1 MRRLDIIAY
10 AMPIGWMIGRLGC
23 TLAHDHRGLAS
34 TSWIAVNFPEG
45 PRYDLGLIEFLF
57 LIGMVTMNRL
67 LDRRPRPVG
76 FFFGI
81 FGVVYGGFRIWLD
94 TLHLQPNR
102 FLWRNRR
109 CSCWP
114 GGLGRDAGSGAF
126 GAKTAAPSCQP
137 SDTPGG
143 RLVLRSRNNIPWLL
157 LAAHM
162 VLLEIA
168 SAQPLLLPHWSGSF
182 DWEGQSYSYTLIG
195 ASPAQGS
202 STTHIP
208 VNVIPVR
215 VLFSDGSV
223 FDPMDPFL
231 GSTALDFALHSPIF
245 QPTSWTAGSV
255 DLGTTQFGDAIQRAN
270 FWNYVSTVAPD
281 YHVLLDQPKILSPI
295 LLTLPPQSGLTVSEN
310 GTLRGILDYNWL
322 RQSISSMAGTLDPA
336 SLTIFLVKQVS
347 SAASIQ
353 NPSSYNCSFHS
364 SLSQANAVATYMF
377 VSIYDEAHC
386 NGDVHSFSHE
396 VAEWLNDPLVTNVV
410 PAWSIGADEGTCS
423 NVLEAGDPLEPPGTK
438 TTVPVTLNG
447 VHYTLQETAFLSYF
461 ARAPV
466 SSSVNG
472 WYTFQNSY
480 PGYSPPCAITSGY
493 NFRFYDYAG
502 AAGTAIMAINGQDE
516 FAGSFYDGATNWAFA
531 AGGPNIA
538 AAVLKPFNAAASVA
552 TGLNDRG
559 EVVGYY
565 SDGTDTYGFIYSAGS
580 FQIVQFPIG
589 ALSTV
594 PLSINDA
601 DQIVGYYIDLSGK
614 RHGFMLANGSYTTID
629 PMIAG
634 ANRVVADR
642 HRR

>member
-1 MRRLDIIAY
+1 M
-10 AMPIGWMIGRLGC
+10 
-23 TLAHDHRGLAS
+23 
-34 TSWIAVNFPEG
+34 
-45 PRYDLGLIEFLF
+45 
-57 LIGMVTMNRL
+57 
-67 LDRRPRPVG
+67 
-76 FFFGI
+76 
-81 FGVVYGGFRIWLD
+81 
-94 TLHLQPNR
+94 
-102 FLWRNRR
+102 
-109 CSCWP
+109 
-114 GGLGRDAGSGAF
+114 
-126 GAKTAAPSCQP
+126 
-137 SDTPGG
+137 
-143 RLVLRSRNNIPWLL
+143 RSRNNIPWLL

-168 SAQPLLLPHWSGSF
+168 SAQPLVLPHWSGSF

-634 ANRVVADR
+634 ANQSWLTGIDDSGRMTGLFLSAESEQPTALVGTGGQFAALALPSWAAAASSELPLTTNWGNEGPMAGTFYDDAGYNHGYVSLGGSWMRIDPPLPGQSTAVSTYLEGVNASGALAGFYIQEGVDHGFIAYPR
-642 HRR
+642 HSPPPPRR